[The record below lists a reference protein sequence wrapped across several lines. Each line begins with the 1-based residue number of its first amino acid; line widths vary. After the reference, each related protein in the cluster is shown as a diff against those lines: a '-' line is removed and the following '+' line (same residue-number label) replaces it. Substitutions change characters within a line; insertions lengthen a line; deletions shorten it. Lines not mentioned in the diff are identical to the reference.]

1 MAEQLPRPITG
12 TIEDFTASVARAIG
26 VSTQVESTARKHDT
40 TDEEDE
46 AQSGDDYD
54 DYDDYD
60 EFDVGSAKV
69 EPNTLL
75 SKLQEYV
82 CVPFDLPHICHF
94 LAGILLRLWR
104 RNIAQGLFDSVE
116 TTLFFQFLFR

>member
-1 MAEQLPRPITG
+1 MEP
-12 TIEDFTASVARAIG
+12 
-26 VSTQVESTARKHDT
+26 TARQHDT

-46 AQSGDDYD
+46 AQSEDDYD
-54 DYDDYD
+54 HYDDYD
-60 EFDVGSAKV
+60 EFDVGSTKV

-75 SKLQEYV
+75 LKLQEYV
-82 CVPFDLPHICHF
+82 CVPSDPPHICHF
-94 LAGILLRLWR
+94 SAGILLISWR